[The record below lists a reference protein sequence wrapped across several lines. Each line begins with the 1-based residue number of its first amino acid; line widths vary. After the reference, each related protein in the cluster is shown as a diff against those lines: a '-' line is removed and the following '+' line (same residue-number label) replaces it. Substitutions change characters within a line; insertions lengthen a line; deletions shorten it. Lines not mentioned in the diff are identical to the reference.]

1 MGYISFEAQNNIWR
15 ILTMNQLFTPF
26 KIKDLTLRNRVVMAP
41 MCMYSA
47 DEQGFVQPFHKIHYE
62 TRAMGGVSL
71 VILEATAVEAR
82 GRISANDLGI
92 WSDAH
97 IEGLS
102 EVVKGIH
109 KHGALAGIQLAHA
122 GRKCGVLSEDV
133 IAPSP
138 LNFDDNDPSLKK
150 PREMNSEDIVDVIY
164 AFAEGAR
171 RAKEAGFDIIE
182 LHGAHGYLINEFLSP
197 LTNHRQDAFGYAQA
211 YGTRFLK
218 DILASVKQTW
228 PESSPIFLRI
238 SAEDYAEGGITP
250 EKISAAL
257 TALNG
262 LGIDLINVSSGG
274 VVPARIHTF
283 DGYQTKF
290 AETVKSL
297 TNYPV
302 MAGGRIKTSVMADE
316 IIRNGRADLVFL
328 GRQLLIDPY
337 FALHAADELK
347 QEIDYTPKQYLRWTT
362 SR

>member
-1 MGYISFEAQNNIWR
+1 
-15 ILTMNQLFTPF
+15 MNQLFTPF
-26 KIKDLTLRNRVVMAP
+26 VIKGVTLRNRVVMAP

-47 DEQGFVQPFHKIHYE
+47 DEQGMVQPFHKIHYE

-97 IEGLS
+97 IDGLK
-102 EVVKGIH
+102 EVVEGIH

-138 LNFDDNDPSLKK
+138 LNFDDNEPSLKM
-150 PREMNSEDIVDVIY
+150 PREMTEEDIVDVIY

-197 LTNHRQDAFGYAQA
+197 LTNHRHDAFGYSDA

-218 DILASVKQTW
+218 DILASVKQVW
-228 PESSPIFLRI
+228 PEKSPIFLRV
-238 SAEDYAEGGITP
+238 SAEDYADGGNTS
-250 EKISAAL
+250 EKISRAL
-257 TALNG
+257 VELQG

-290 AETVKSL
+290 AEIIKERTQF
-297 TNYPV
+297 PV
-302 MAGGRIKTSVMADE
+302 MAGGRIKTPHMADE
-316 IIRNGRADLVFL
+316 IIRNNRAELVFL

-337 FALHAADELK
+337 FALHAAEELK
-347 QEIDYTPKQYLRWTT
+347 QEIDYTPEQYLRWNT